1 MTKQIFRSFL
11 LKVRQIWNDFFK
23 PKFLPKNKRTN
34 SFLLLVDLFLFVL
47 WPKSQATKISRRF
60 SVGCTRDA
68 KVILRN
74 PLRNYRSIKD
84 LLQDQNTLT
93 GCSVLCSLSVN
104 IFSGDQQCGLW
115 INLLFYIVTFVQ
127 TDAITIKQ
135 VASTSM
141 SMSLKNWSIFILSA
155 SLGMQEPTIINIL
168 FYSHRCSKCTMI
180 VWSLIFYN
188 T

>member
-1 MTKQIFRSFL
+1 MTLTILNYYIVRVLHKSPDVRRHTSTKTGTVFPFEQLNFKITFFQSTFKNICLFCTSFLWMLFSLIDFNTFQLRSHKL
-11 LKVRQIWNDFFK
+11 LKVRQIRNDFFK

-60 SVGCTRDA
+60 SVGGTRDA

-74 PLRNYRSIKD
+74 LLRNYRSIKD

-104 IFSGDQQCGLW
+104 IFSGDQQCG
-115 INLLFYIVTFVQ
+115 
-127 TDAITIKQ
+127 
-135 VASTSM
+135 
-141 SMSLKNWSIFILSA
+141 
-155 SLGMQEPTIINIL
+155 
-168 FYSHRCSKCTMI
+168 
-180 VWSLIFYN
+180 
-188 T
+188 